1 MDPQLQ
7 EAYIAVER
15 AYSQGQFAVAL
26 ERAQQ
31 LAGQLPEGTPDQLA
45 LRLRMLTA
53 HIRLYGLQQPGQA
66 LPLYQQVLEQ
76 SSDPTYHELA
86 RQGIALSNQLAAAAP
101 ESSGG
106 AAVEAEASAAP
117 PPVPAALEAPFP
129 GTIPD
134 FASGAPV
141 AAGAAAATAA
151 AMPWLTDLADPGAAT
166 STPAVSA
173 APFALD
179 SVPPAAAPAP
189 EETAGAAEQ
198 TALSLASRNDPAAE
212 PEEAVVTVVDTTT
225 PAGQGGAAAASSG
238 EPDAPAADDAQPIE
252 AELLEPELIEPELI
266 EPQSVPADSNGGSG
280 PAVGGYE
287 QAHIAFSPAEAA
299 ELAKGLLLVKLA

>member
-15 AYSQGQFAVAL
+15 AYSQGQFPAAL

-53 HIRLYGLQQPGQA
+53 HIHLYGLQQPSQA

-86 RQGIALSNQLAAAAP
+86 RQGIALSNQLTAAAP
-101 ESSGG
+101 ESSS
-106 AAVEAEASAAP
+106 AEVPEAEASMGAAP
-117 PPVPAALEAPFP
+117 SAAPTALEAAFP
-129 GTIPD
+129 GTVPD

-151 AMPWLTDLADPGAAT
+151 AMPWLNDLTDPGAAT
-166 STPAVSA
+166 SAAAVSP
-173 APFALD
+173 APFAVD
-179 SVPPAAAPAP
+179 SITPAAAPALA
-189 EETAGAAEQ
+189 EAAGPAEQ
-198 TALSLASRNDPAAE
+198 TALSLAPRDEPTAE
-212 PEEAVVTVVDTTT
+212 PEQAVVTVLDTTT
-225 PAGQGGAAAASSG
+225 PADQGGGPAASG
-238 EPDAPAADDAQPIE
+238 AEPNAPVAGDAQTIE
-252 AELLEPELIEPELI
+252 AELIEPELI
-266 EPQSVPADSNGGSG
+266 EPQAVPTDSNGGSG
-280 PAVGGYE
+280 PAAGGAE
-287 QAHIAFSPAEAA
+287 QSHIAFSPAEAA

>member
-26 ERAQQ
+26 ERAQH

-53 HIRLYGLQQPGQA
+53 HIHLYGLQQPSQA

-76 SSDPTYHELA
+76 SGDPTYHELA
-86 RQGIALSNQLAAAAP
+86 RQGIALSNQLAAAAVP
-101 ESSGG
+101 ESSGAEG
-106 AAVEAEASAAP
+106 AGAEASMDAAP
-117 PPVPAALEAPFP
+117 PPAPAALEVPFP
-129 GTIPD
+129 GTVPD

-151 AMPWLTDLADPGAAT
+151 AMPWLNDLADPGAAT
-166 STPAVSA
+166 SAAAVSP
-173 APFALD
+173 APFAVA
-179 SVPPAAAPAP
+179 SIPAAAAAARAEAPAL
-189 EETAGAAEQ
+189 AEQ
-198 TALSLASRNDPAAE
+198 TALSLAPREEPAAE
-212 PEEAVVTVVDTTT
+212 PEQAVVTVVDTT
-225 PAGQGGAAAASSG
+225 PSSGQGGGAAAGEA
-238 EPDAPAADDAQPIE
+238 EPDKPAAGDAQPIE
-252 AELLEPELIEPELI
+252 AELLEPELIEPQAVSAE
-266 EPQSVPADSNGGSG
+266 SNGDSSG
-280 PAVGGYE
+280 PAGGGAE

>member
-15 AYSQGQFAVAL
+15 AYSQGQFPVAL

-53 HIRLYGLQQPGQA
+53 HIHLYGLQQPSQA

-101 ESSGG
+101 ESSG
-106 AAVEAEASAAP
+106 AEVPVAEASMGAAP
-117 PPVPAALEAPFP
+117 PPAPATLEAPFP
-129 GTIPD
+129 GAVPD

-151 AMPWLTDLADPGAAT
+151 AMPWLNDLTDPGAAT
-166 STPAVSA
+166 SAAAVSPAEA
-173 APFALD
+173 A
-179 SVPPAAAPAP
+179 VP
-189 EETAGAAEQ
+189 TEQ
-198 TALSLASRNDPAAE
+198 TALSLAPRDEPAAE
-212 PEEAVVTVVDTTT
+212 PEQAVVTVVETTT
-225 PAGQGGAAAASSG
+225 PAGQGGGAAASG
-238 EPDAPAADDAQPIE
+238 AAPDAPVVGDAHPIE
-252 AELLEPELIEPELI
+252 AELIEPELI
-266 EPQSVPADSNGGSG
+266 EPQAVPTDGNGGSG
-280 PAVGGYE
+280 PAAAGAE

>member
-53 HIRLYGLQQPGQA
+53 HIHLYGLQQPGQA

-106 AAVEAEASAAP
+106 ADVDAEASAAP

-129 GTIPD
+129 GTVPD

-166 STPAVSA
+166 SAPAVSA
-173 APFALD
+173 APFGLD
-179 SVPPAAAPAP
+179 SVPAAAAPAP
-189 EETAGAAEQ
+189 AEAQGAAAQ
-198 TALSLASRNDPAAE
+198 TALSLAPRNEPAAE
-212 PEEAVVTVVDTTT
+212 AEEAVVTVVDTTT
-225 PAGQGGAAAASSG
+225 PAGQGGAAAASAG

-252 AELLEPELIEPELI
+252 AELLEPELIEP
-266 EPQSVPADSNGGSG
+266 QTVPADSNGGSG
-280 PAVGGYE
+280 PAAGGSE

>member
-15 AYSQGQFAVAL
+15 AYSQGQFPVAL

-53 HIRLYGLQQPGQA
+53 HIHLYGLQQPSQA

-86 RQGIALSNQLAAAAP
+86 RQGIALSNQLTAAAP
-101 ESSGG
+101 ESNG
-106 AAVEAEASAAP
+106 AEVPEAEASMGAAP
-117 PPVPAALEAPFP
+117 PPAPATLEAPFP
-129 GTIPD
+129 GAVPD

-151 AMPWLTDLADPGAAT
+151 AMPWLNDLAGPGAAT
-166 STPAVSA
+166 SAAAVSPAEA
-173 APFALD
+173 A
-179 SVPPAAAPAP
+179 VP
-189 EETAGAAEQ
+189 TEQ
-198 TALSLASRNDPAAE
+198 TALSLAPRDEPAAE
-212 PEEAVVTVVDTTT
+212 PEQAVVTVVDTTT
-225 PAGQGGAAAASSG
+225 PADQGGGAAASG
-238 EPDAPAADDAQPIE
+238 AETDAPVAGDAQPIE
-252 AELLEPELIEPELI
+252 VELLEPELIEP
-266 EPQSVPADSNGGSG
+266 QAVPTDGNGGSG
-280 PAVGGYE
+280 PAAGGAE